1 MTSVV
6 GTDVRPYLL
15 AGEPI
20 AAGDRLTVTFPYD
33 GRVVAEVTLAD
44 EDAIERAL
52 EIATAARGATAAIPP
67 HERASVLN
75 RVAFI
80 LDEVANYPL
89 PSLSALMSEG
99 GGSGITTVAVLQS
112 LAQARAKWG
121 DHEGNAIWETRVEVR
136 RTAEILRNAAEEARR
151 VTGEV
156 VPIDAWP
163 NGTGRHALTRRF
175 PVGPVLAIT
184 PYNAPLL
191 LVAHKLASA
200 YAAGNPCIVRP
211 ASKTPLSALSLGEIM
226 LEAGALPDA
235 VSVVPCRSALG
246 ERMVRDDRVKM
257 LSFTG
262 SAEVGWYLQKVAATQ
277 RVCLELGGNGAV
289 IIHSDADLDH
299 AADRCA
305 LGGFVRAGQACISV
319 QRVFVAADVAAA
331 FEQKFVSKVSG
342 LKLGDPLDDDT
353 AIGVF
358 VDEGTTE
365 KALALIADAKAS
377 GATVVCGGGRRGP
390 FVEPTLLRGASEHAR
405 VSQVE
410 AFAPIVSLKTYTD
423 FDEALAA
430 ADSTPYGLQAGL
442 FTNDV
447 RLIYR
452 AFERLEVGALI
463 VNDANTF
470 RVDHMPY
477 GGAKRS
483 GAGREGVR
491 YAIREMTEERL
502 LVIDAR

>member
-6 GTDVRPYLL
+6 GTSVRPYLL
-15 AGEPI
+15 AG
-20 AAGDRLTVTFPYD
+20 AAVATGDRLPVIFPYD

-52 EIATAARGATAAIPP
+52 VVATAAREATAAIPP
-67 HERASVLN
+67 HERATVLN
-75 RVAFI
+75 TAAELLEARV
-80 LDEVANYPL
+80 E
-89 PSLSALMSEG
+89 E
-99 GGSGITTVAVLQS
+99 
-112 LAQARAKWG
+112 LARQMTL
-121 DHEGNAIWETRVEVR
+121 ETGNAIWETRVEVR

-151 VTGEV
+151 VTGEII
-156 VPIDAWP
+156 PIDAWP
-163 NGTGRHALTRRF
+163 NGTGRHALTQRF
-175 PVGPVLAIT
+175 PIGPVLAIT

-211 ASKTPLSALSLGEIM
+211 ARKTPLSALSLGELMI
-226 LEAGALPDA
+226 EAGAFPDA
-235 VSVVPCRSALG
+235 VSVLPCPPVLG
-246 ERMVRDDRVKM
+246 ERIARDDRIKM
-257 LSFTG
+257 VSFTG
-262 SAEVGWYLQKVAATQ
+262 SEEVGWYLQKVAATH
-277 RVCLELGGNGAV
+277 RVTLELGGNGAV
-289 IIHSDADLDH
+289 IVHSDADLDH
-299 AADRCA
+299 AAERCA

-319 QRVFVAADVAAA
+319 QRVFVAADVADA
-331 FEQKFVSKVSG
+331 FQEKFVARVSD

-353 AIGVF
+353 AIGVL
-358 VDEGTTE
+358 VDDATTE
-365 KALALIADAKAS
+365 KALALIADAQDG
-377 GATVVCGGGRRGP
+377 GATVLCGGARRGP
-390 FVEPTLLRGASEHAR
+390 FVEPTVLRGAARHAR
-405 VSQVE
+405 VSQAE
-410 AFAPIVSLKTYTD
+410 AFAPVVSLQTYTD

-442 FTNDV
+442 FTNDI

-452 AFERLEVGALI
+452 AFQRLEVGALI

>member
-1 MTSVV
+1 M
-6 GTDVRPYLL
+6 
-15 AGEPI
+15 AG
-20 AAGDRLTVTFPYD
+20 
-33 GRVVAEVTLAD
+33 
-44 EDAIERAL
+44 
-52 EIATAARGATAAIPP
+52 
-67 HERASVLN
+67 
-75 RVAFI
+75 
-80 LDEVANYPL
+80 
-89 PSLSALMSEG
+89 
-99 GGSGITTVAVLQS
+99 
-112 LAQARAKWG
+112 
-121 DHEGNAIWETRVEVR
+121 
-136 RTAEILRNAAEEARR
+136 
-151 VTGEV
+151 
-156 VPIDAWP
+156 
-163 NGTGRHALTRRF
+163 
-175 PVGPVLAIT
+175 
-184 PYNAPLL
+184 
-191 LVAHKLASA
+191 
-200 YAAGNPCIVRP
+200 
-211 ASKTPLSALSLGEIM
+211 
-226 LEAGALPDA
+226 
-235 VSVVPCRSALG
+235 
-246 ERMVRDDRVKM
+246 DDRVKM

-289 IIHSDADLDH
+289 IIHSDADLDY
-299 AADRCA
+299 AAERCA

-319 QRVFVAADVAAA
+319 QRVFVAADVATA
-331 FEQKFVSKVSG
+331 FEEKFVSKVSG

-353 AIGVF
+353 AIGVL

-365 KALALIADAKAS
+365 KALALIGDAKAT

-390 FVEPTLLRGASEHAR
+390 FVEPTVLRGASERAR

-410 AFAPIVSLKTYTD
+410 AFAPIVSLQTYTD

>member
-15 AGEPI
+15 AGERI
-20 AAGDRLTVTFPYD
+20 AAGDRLAVTYPYD

-52 EIATAARGATAAIPP
+52 EIATAAREATAAIPP

-75 RVAFI
+75 RA
-80 LDEVANYPL
+80 A
-89 PSLSALMSEG
+89 ALTEER
-99 GGSGITTVAVLQS
+99 LEE
-112 LAQARAKWG
+112 LARQMTL
-121 DHEGNAIWETRVEVR
+121 ETGNAIWETRVEVR
-136 RTAEILRNAAEEARR
+136 RTAEILRTAAEEARR

-226 LEAGALPDA
+226 LEAGALPGA
-235 VSVVPCRSALG
+235 VSVVPCPSALG
-246 ERMVRDDRVKM
+246 ERMAGDDRVKM

-289 IIHSDADLDH
+289 IIHSDADLDY
-299 AADRCA
+299 AAERCA

-331 FEQKFVSKVSG
+331 FEEKFVSRVSA

-353 AIGVF
+353 AIGVL
-358 VDEGTTE
+358 VDDGTTE
-365 KALALIADAKAS
+365 QALDLIADAKAS

-390 FVEPTLLRGASEHAR
+390 FVEPTLLRGASDGAR

-410 AFAPIVSLKTYTD
+410 AFAPIVSLQTYTD

>member
-1 MTSVV
+1 VSTSSVV
-6 GTDVRPYLL
+6 GTEVRPYLL
-15 AGEPI
+15 AGSSVGGGERM
-20 AAGDRLTVTFPYD
+20 AVTFPYD
-33 GRVVAEVTLAD
+33 GRVIAEVALAD

-52 EIATAARGATAAIPP
+52 AIASASRATTAAIPP
-67 HERASVLN
+67 HERASVLS
-75 RVAFI
+75 RA
-80 LDEVANYPL
+80 
-89 PSLSALMSEG
+89 
-99 GGSGITTVAVLQS
+99 AVLAEERAEE
-112 LAQARAKWG
+112 LARQMTL
-121 DHEGNAIWETRVEVR
+121 ETGNAIWETRVEVR
-136 RTAEILRNAAEEARR
+136 RTTEILRAAAEEARR

-156 VPIDAWP
+156 IPIDAWP
-163 NGTGRHALTRRF
+163 NGTGRQALTRRF

-191 LVAHKLASA
+191 LVAHKLAAA

-211 ASKTPLSALSLGEIM
+211 ASKTPLSALSLGELL
-226 LEAGALPDA
+226 LEAGAFPDA
-235 VSVVPCRSALG
+235 VSVVPCPSALG
-246 ERMVRDDRVKM
+246 ERMARDDRIKM

-262 SAEVGWYLQKVAATQ
+262 SEEVGWHLRKIAATH
-277 RVCLELGGNGAV
+277 RVALELGGNGAV
-289 IIHSDADLDH
+289 IVHSDADLDH
-299 AADRCA
+299 AAERCA
-305 LGGFVRAGQACISV
+305 LGGFLRAGQACISV
-319 QRVFVAADVAAA
+319 QRVFAAADVAEE
-331 FEQKFVSKVSG
+331 FEEKFVARVSD

-353 AIGVF
+353 AVGVL
-358 VDEGTTE
+358 VDDATTE
-365 KALALIADAKAS
+365 KALALIADAKDG
-377 GATVVCGGGRRGP
+377 GATVVCGGGKRGP
-390 FVEPTLLRGASEHAR
+390 FVEPTLLRGAPRHAR

-410 AFAPIVSLKTYTD
+410 AFAPIVSLQTYTD

-483 GAGREGVR
+483 GSGREGVR

-502 LVIDAR
+502 LVIDPR

>member
-75 RVAFI
+75 RA
-80 LDEVANYPL
+80 A
-89 PSLSALMSEG
+89 AL
-99 GGSGITTVAVLQS
+99 
-112 LAQARAKWG
+112 
-121 DHEGNAIWETRVEVR
+121 
-136 RTAEILRNAAEEARR
+136 AEERLEELAR
-151 VTGEV
+151 
-156 VPIDAWP
+156 
-163 NGTGRHALTRRF
+163 
-175 PVGPVLAIT
+175 
-184 PYNAPLL
+184 
-191 LVAHKLASA
+191 
-200 YAAGNPCIVRP
+200 
-211 ASKTPLSALSLGEIM
+211 EIM
-226 LEAGALPDA
+226 LEAGALPGA
-235 VSVVPCRSALG
+235 VSVVPCPSALG
-246 ERMVRDDRVKM
+246 ERMAGDDRVKM

-277 RVCLELGGNGAV
+277 RVTLELGGNGAV

-299 AADRCA
+299 AAERCA

-331 FEQKFVSKVSG
+331 FEEKFVSRVSA

-353 AIGVF
+353 AIGVL

-377 GATVVCGGGRRGP
+377 GATVVCGGERRGP
-390 FVEPTLLRGASEHAR
+390 FVEPTLLRGASERAR

-410 AFAPIVSLKTYTD
+410 AFAPIVSLQTYTD

-430 ADSTPYGLQAGL
+430 AD
-442 FTNDV
+442 
-447 RLIYR
+447 
-452 AFERLEVGALI
+452 
-463 VNDANTF
+463 
-470 RVDHMPY
+470 
-477 GGAKRS
+477 
-483 GAGREGVR
+483 
-491 YAIREMTEERL
+491 
-502 LVIDAR
+502 

>member
-1 MTSVV
+1 VTSVV
-6 GTDVRPYLL
+6 SAEVRPYLFAGKPGAGAERL
-15 AGEPI
+15 A
-20 AAGDRLTVTFPYD
+20 VTYPYD
-33 GRVVAEVTLAD
+33 GRVVAEVALAD
-44 EDAIERAL
+44 EHAIERAL
-52 EIATAARGATAAIPP
+52 AVATAAREPTAAIPP
-67 HERASVLN
+67 HERAAVLN
-75 RVAFI
+75 KA
-80 LDEVANYPL
+80 A
-89 PSLSALMSEG
+89 ALAEER
-99 GGSGITTVAVLQS
+99 QEE
-112 LAQARAKWG
+112 LARQMTL
-121 DHEGNAIWETRVEVR
+121 ETGNAIWETRVEVR
-136 RTAEILRNAAEEARR
+136 RTTEILRNAAEEARR

-156 VPIDAWP
+156 IPIDAWP
-163 NGTGRHALTRRF
+163 GGTGRQALTRRF

-211 ASKTPLSALSLGEIM
+211 ARKTPLSSLSLGE
-226 LEAGALPDA
+226 LLVEAGALPDA
-235 VSVVPCRSALG
+235 VTVLPCSSELG
-246 ERMVRDDRVKM
+246 ERMARDERIKM

-262 SAEVGWYLQKVAATQ
+262 SGAVGWHLRKVAATH
-277 RVCLELGGNGAV
+277 RVALELGGNGAV
-289 IIHSDADLDH
+289 IVHSDADLDY
-299 AADRCA
+299 AAERCA

-319 QRVFVAADVAAA
+319 QRVFVHADVADA
-331 FEQKFVSKVSG
+331 FEEKFVSRVSA

-353 AIGVF
+353 AIGVL
-358 VDEGTTE
+358 VDEATTE
-365 KALALIADAKAS
+365 KALALIADAKGG

-410 AFAPIVSLKTYTD
+410 AFAPIVSLQTYTD
-423 FDEALAA
+423 FDDALAA

-452 AFERLEVGALI
+452 AFARLEVGALI

-477 GGAKRS
+477 GGAKQS

-502 LVIDAR
+502 LVVDAR

>member
-1 MTSVV
+1 MTSIA
-6 GTDVRPYLL
+6 GTEVRPYLL
-15 AGEPI
+15 AGE
-20 AAGDRLTVTFPYD
+20 AVAGGERMAVTFPYD

-44 EDAIERAL
+44 GDAIERAL
-52 EIATAARGATAAIPP
+52 AIATAAREPTAAIPP

-75 RVAFI
+75 KA
-80 LDEVANYPL
+80 A
-89 PSLSALMSEG
+89 ALAEERQEG
-99 GGSGITTVAVLQS
+99 
-112 LAQARAKWG
+112 LARQMTL
-121 DHEGNAIWETRVEVR
+121 ETGNAIWETRVEVR
-136 RTAEILRNAAEEARR
+136 RTIEILRNAAEEARR

-156 VPIDAWP
+156 IPIDAWP
-163 NGTGRHALTRRF
+163 SGTGRQALTRRF

-211 ASKTPLSALSLGEIM
+211 ARKTPLSALSLGELM
-226 LEAGALPDA
+226 VEAGALPDA
-235 VSVVPCRSALG
+235 VTVVPCSSELG
-246 ERMVRDDRVKM
+246 ERMVRDGRIKM

-262 SAEVGWYLQKVAATQ
+262 SGEVGWHLRKVAATH
-277 RVCLELGGNGAV
+277 RVALELGGNGAV

-299 AADRCA
+299 AAERCA

-319 QRVFVAADVAAA
+319 QRVFVAADVADA
-331 FEQKFVSKVSG
+331 FEERFVARVSA

-353 AIGVF
+353 TIGVL
-358 VDEGTTE
+358 VDDETTE
-365 KALALIADAKAS
+365 KALALIADAKDG
-377 GATVVCGGGRRGP
+377 GATVLCGGGRRGP
-390 FVEPTLLRGASEHAR
+390 FVEPTLLRGAPEHAR

-410 AFAPIVSLKTYTD
+410 AFAPIVSLQSYTD

-442 FTNDV
+442 FTYDI

-477 GGAKRS
+477 SGAKRS

-502 LVIDAR
+502 LVVDAR

>member
-52 EIATAARGATAAIPP
+52 EIATAAREATAAIPP

-75 RVAFI
+75 RA
-80 LDEVANYPL
+80 A
-89 PSLSALMSEG
+89 ALAEER
-99 GGSGITTVAVLQS
+99 LEE
-112 LAQARAKWG
+112 LARQMTL
-121 DHEGNAIWETRVEVR
+121 ETGNAIWETRVEVR
-136 RTAEILRNAAEEARR
+136 RTTEILRTAAEEARR

-211 ASKTPLSALSLGEIM
+211 ASKTPLSALSH
-226 LEAGALPDA
+226 
-235 VSVVPCRSALG
+235 
-246 ERMVRDDRVKM
+246 
-257 LSFTG
+257 
-262 SAEVGWYLQKVAATQ
+262 
-277 RVCLELGGNGAV
+277 GAV
-289 IIHSDADLDH
+289 IIHSDADLDY
-299 AADRCA
+299 AAERCA

-331 FEQKFVSKVSG
+331 FEEKFVSRVSA

-353 AIGVF
+353 AIGVL
-358 VDEGTTE
+358 VDDGTTE
-365 KALALIADAKAS
+365 QALALIADAKAS
-377 GATVVCGGGRRGP
+377 GATVVCGGERRGP
-390 FVEPTLLRGASEHAR
+390 FVEPTLLRGASERAR

-410 AFAPIVSLKTYTD
+410 AFAPIVSLQTYTD

-430 ADSTPYGLQAGL
+430 AD
-442 FTNDV
+442 
-447 RLIYR
+447 
-452 AFERLEVGALI
+452 
-463 VNDANTF
+463 
-470 RVDHMPY
+470 
-477 GGAKRS
+477 
-483 GAGREGVR
+483 
-491 YAIREMTEERL
+491 
-502 LVIDAR
+502 

>member
-1 MTSVV
+1 MLTSAV
-6 GTDVRPYLL
+6 GTSVRPYLL
-15 AGEPI
+15 GGAPVATGE
-20 AAGDRLTVTFPYD
+20 RQTVTFPYD
-33 GRVVAEVTLAD
+33 GRIVAEVTLAD
-44 EDAIERAL
+44 EGAIERAL
-52 EIATAARGATAAIPP
+52 AIASAARETTASIPP
-67 HERASVLN
+67 HERATVLN
-75 RVAFI
+75 RA
-80 LDEVANYPL
+80 A
-89 PSLSALMSEG
+89 ALAEER
-99 GGSGITTVAVLQS
+99 LEE
-112 LAQARAKWG
+112 LARQMTL
-121 DHEGNAIWETRVEVR
+121 ETGNAVWETRVEVR

-156 VPIDAWP
+156 IPIDAWP

-200 YAAGNPCIVRP
+200 YASGNPCIVRP
-211 ASKTPLSALSLGEIM
+211 ASKTPLSALSLGELM

-235 VSVVPCRSALG
+235 VTVVPCPSALG
-246 ERMVRDDRVKM
+246 ERMARDDRIKM

-262 SAEVGWYLQKVAATQ
+262 SEEVGWHLQKVAATH

-299 AADRCA
+299 AAERCA

-319 QRVFVAADVAAA
+319 QRVFVAADVADE
-331 FEQKFVSKVSG
+331 FEEKFVARVSD

-353 AIGVF
+353 AIGVL
-358 VDEGTTE
+358 VDDATTE
-365 KALALIADAKAS
+365 KALALIADAKDG
-377 GATVVCGGGRRGP
+377 GATVVCGGGRHGAS
-390 FVEPTLLRGASEHAR
+390 VEPTLLRGAPERAR

-410 AFAPIVSLKTYTD
+410 AFAPIVSLQTYSD